1 VGQVDEMGE
10 AEGQDGQYALA
21 ARAYGAA
28 LQRLARAYEADA
40 DLRHDLLQDIHLAL
54 WRSFAGFDGR
64 CAVRTWVYRVAHNVG
79 ASHIL
84 KQRARSAPLTTLE
97 DYDPAD
103 EGATPEEA
111 TGERRAMARLMAL
124 IHALKPPDRQVMLL
138 YLEDLDAAAIGEV
151 TGLSSGAVAN
161 RIHRTKAIL
170 ARDFHQQ
177 RGRDD

>member
-1 VGQVDEMGE
+1 MGGQAG
-10 AEGQDGQYALA
+10 EGQDEQYALA
-21 ARAYGAA
+21 ARAYGPA
-28 LQRLARAYEADA
+28 LERLARAYERDG

-54 WRSFAGFDGR
+54 WRSFATFDGR

-84 KQRARSAPLTTLE
+84 KQRTRSGPLTTLD
-97 DYDPAD
+97 DYDPPDTA
-103 EGATPEEA
+103 ATPEEA

-124 IHALKPPDRQVMLL
+124 VHALKPPDRQVMLL

-151 TGLSSGAVAN
+151 TGLSPGAVAN

-170 ARDFHQQ
+170 ARDFQAQ
-177 RGRDD
+177 GGGE